1 MAVGKNSIRRAAA
14 SSGSEQSAPEKSSPA
29 KKPAVKK
36 DAARTAAKAASK
48 SPEVKEVKTPAAAV
62 KPEKNKLRV
71 NEAEG
76 VNAHYG
82 VNTPLPTFLL

>member
-1 MAVGKNSIRRAAA
+1 MAVGKNSIKRAAA
-14 SSGSEQSAPEKSSPA
+14 ATGNENSSPA

-36 DAARTAAKAASK
+36 AAKNAGAV
-48 SPEVKEVKTPAAAV
+48 ETKEVKAAVEAKPAHAAV
-62 KPEKNKLRV
+62 KAVKEKLSV
-71 NEAEG
+71 DQAGG